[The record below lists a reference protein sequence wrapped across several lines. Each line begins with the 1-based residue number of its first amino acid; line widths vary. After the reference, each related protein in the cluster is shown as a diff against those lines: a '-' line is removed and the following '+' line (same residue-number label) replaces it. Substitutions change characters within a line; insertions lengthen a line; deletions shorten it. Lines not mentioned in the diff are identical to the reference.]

1 MASDS
6 QDYGNRRKLFYNREQ
21 FADYWTALIARVRQT
36 DDMDGIYAGTIP
48 HPLIGLVQSQAQQI
62 RQLQVPFV
70 SNEELENNPL
80 ESTDRFIK
88 ALTVAAVATG
98 GNRDY
103 PLYGSAAA
111 WRTNF
116 ADKWSLYK
124 QVQRKIY
131 ATVVA
136 TLEVGSSI
144 SYARSVP
151 YGAGT
156 LLLNRIYRDNHRNS
170 TRALFALLTNL
181 FSLRLKEA
189 ETFENYHRRFQAITN
204 RFSNWTPPIIL
215 PGKILLFLLMR
226 NLPDPP
232 FGAVRHIIMAS
243 ENITLDKGTHLLRDV
258 GNTDAKIITATLG
271 SGSPAPTV
279 TAGKIMAVTPSPIQ
293 KLSAEQKRQ
302 RKMTALC
309 KAHGP
314 CKHHGPKSL
323 HATME
328 CRDPQ
333 LANRKKKNG
342 KQQQRDTSGVNT
354 VATSP
359 QPPAQPGPAAPGKWQ
374 QPAPMG
380 HFMPPQAAAYPPI
393 AYHNAPYF
401 GAPGYMPPPTPGFH
415 QPNMHG
421 AYSVTHPMMYIQ
433 AATWNILSNT
443 PERVFE
449 IEDHPEH
456 KLLSLANTF
465 PGNDFSHAP
474 RNSPFS
480 PSRIDN
486 DVLDKVIQ
494 AYKNADKYHKAL
506 VCTSD
511 PLHLAAI
518 GKTPCKWHPPTN
530 WIKPLSQQASIVDSP
545 ATHCILM
552 LSASDDESKSS
563 ASEAIPATIG
573 ANTAP
578 EVIDLTSDSESTSD
592 KVHRRAASA
601 SATNTRNPNRG
612 NNWSLKGT
620 KASRRKA
627 RNRRNDPTSA
637 PLIRTDS
644 ASASFVTTL
653 GNAHRSVTTRS
664 SSGFH
669 PHCELRGT
677 RSSVYPARLAASAPR
692 TLGQPFSSQTRDTAR
707 QRRKSSASA
716 RPIKRDPSTSI
727 RPPAAVRAPRT
738 ARPVRPPQVRP
749 QAHPYLPLRPTIRP
763 QGTRLMQPV
772 ADFVRD
778 TTDHFAA
785 RESPAV
791 RAHLRNTTTYP
802 ILRRARSVFAYAQGM
817 HTRHHYPQRFVV
829 QLLGEPAIRE
839 DWSSTPCMVTGH
851 KSARLAIQE
860 VLKRVANRRRD
871 PRSLCNHVGCIYNQG
886 DLLTRRRRHELSIEH
901 INRLLAISP
910 PANDAR
916 WDDPR
921 NHPRPPASHGVHV
934 LGLTQG
940 SSHTI
945 LDSGAGRHVH
955 HTPQDFQSVTP
966 CSPQSLQGFTGAP
979 ITVSSEG
986 TVGNFTN
993 VLLVPGTNAS
1003 VRSVGYALD
1012 RRGGNINFS
1021 ATQATYVCPRG
1032 TTTVIAR
1039 RGENGLYNVI
1049 SGAIPAAPSIPIMM
1063 AAPIHVRRE
1072 AVHRLHRCLGHASVK
1087 RMTAVIKRCPRKG
1100 GSLTLRDLS
1109 LFTNCPSCALGNS
1122 KKTTAPSKSSSR
1134 STLFGFRLHADTT
1147 GVIRPGTASGYKR
1160 ILVVVDDATRWV
1172 FVRLLKTASMVET
1185 GAALRSILIEVA
1197 GDAKVLRTQVLRSDN
1212 GTEFCNRVVSALLV
1226 EAGIRHERTCPDTSH
1241 QNGVAER
1248 YIGKLVALIRVML
1261 ADARLHPSFW
1271 GEASMAAA
1279 HISNRMPTS
1288 ANEDNASPF
1297 RMRYLRAPNLGH
1309 LQPYGITAYVH
1320 RMYKQ
1325 PKVLPR
1331 ADLGILI
1338 GYGHEVTCQKG
1349 YRIYLVGGRKVVTT
1363 SNVSFGSR
1371 LQESVHRRPSAWIS
1385 TELPEFISEEP
1396 AADDD
1401 DALSR
1406 HIIQHA
1412 TPAPIPPAP
1421 PASTTLQLPQ
1431 TASPAA
1437 PHPLCARGSG
1447 PLLVPSQHVPA
1458 VSPVTSQVNS
1468 DKPRTRS
1475 ATAATRATVSHPGV
1489 SSKRDTSASFHPRV
1503 GNSKPSWAD
1512 VLKQDSASRSL
1523 AKSPIRRPVGRPP
1536 SGHKWNGILG
1546 KYVPVNYIVCAPQG
1560 NTAWVLAALNPDLV
1574 SSHQTPLTYHD
1585 AINSPDKR
1593 QWAAAI
1599 SDELKSLRDCSVYR
1613 LITFRELPRGAKPIP
1628 CKWVFKIKGDNNG
1641 KVTRFKARLVACGY
1655 RQRFGRDYN
1664 RTYSPV
1670 AHAAS
1675 IRLLLVLAATH
1686 GYCLRQF
1693 DIKTAF
1699 LYGRLPESQRVFLEP
1714 PQGLQVPQ
1722 GTVLSLQRALY
1733 GLKQAPLLFNQ
1744 HLHAALSHLNF
1755 KRCIFDP
1762 CVYHRRDSDG
1772 TFIML
1777 AIVVDDILLTASSP
1791 HGADAFAT
1799 TMRKTYNMSDLG
1811 VPSRMVG
1818 LAINI
1823 SASAITLDQNQF
1835 IRDLAA
1841 TFRQQDSNPVHTP
1854 CVLGTVAQGD
1864 SPLLPPD
1871 NHYLSL
1877 VGSLLWATIS
1887 RPDIAVA
1894 VSKACAV
1901 SKSPTRANWKA
1912 AIRILRYLLST
1923 PSVTLTFTRPRSLT
1937 PAISVYVDSAWANE
1951 NESKSRFGFAV
1962 MVYGN
1967 PVLWKTQVS
1976 KMVCLSTAEAEFVAA
1991 VEACKAALWIS
2002 RMFAELMNMPS
2013 SPVTVLEDNQA
2024 CIRMIENPVVSARN
2038 RHFAMRMWWLRQ
2050 QAEDST
2056 ITLRHVPS
2064 RQQLADIF
2072 TKVLPAPTFTV
2083 LRDALMA
2090 HAPLPS
2096 LE

>member
-6 QDYGNRRKLFYNREQ
+6 QSNYDNRRKLFYNREQ
-21 FADYWTALIARVRQT
+21 FADYWTALIAQVRQT
-36 DDMDGIYAGTIP
+36 DEMDGVYSGITP
-48 HPLIGLVQSQAQQI
+48 HPLIKLVHENADDI
-62 RQLQVPFV
+62 RQLGVPFV
-70 SNEELENNPL
+70 TNEQLENNPL
-80 ESTDRFIK
+80 ESTDIFLK
-88 ALTVAAVATG
+88 AITVAAVANG
-98 GNRDY
+98 GDRDF
-103 PLYGSAAA
+103 PLLANAGEWTEFMDSWASYKAA
-111 WRTNF
+111 
-116 ADKWSLYK
+116 
-124 QVQRKIY
+124 QRQIY
-131 ATVVA
+131 ARVVA

-156 LLLNRIYRDNHRNS
+156 LLLSRIYSDNHRNS

-181 FSLRLKEA
+181 FSLRLKEG
-189 ETFENYHRRFQAITN
+189 ETFENYHRRFQGIVN
-204 RFSNWTPPIIL
+204 RFSNWSPPIIF
-215 PGKILLFLLMR
+215 PGQILLYLLMR

-243 ENITLDKGTHLLRDV
+243 ENITLEKGTHLLRDV

-271 SGSPAPTV
+271 SGSPAPNV
-279 TAGKIMAVTPSPIQ
+279 SAGKIMAIAPSAGTAPNPSQ
-293 KLSAEQKRQ
+293 KLSAQEKRQ

-333 LANRKKKNG
+333 LLNRRKGKKGN
-342 KQQQRDTSGVNT
+342 QQQHNTSGVNT
-354 VATSP
+354 VATAP
-359 QPPAQPGPAAPGKWQ
+359 QPPAQPGPTPGHWQ
-374 QPAPMG
+374 QPVPVG
-380 HFMPPQAAAYPPI
+380 NYMPPQAAAYPPI

-401 GAPGYMPPPTPGFH
+401 GAPAGYPPPQTHGFH

-421 AYSVTHPMMYIQ
+421 IHTVTHPMLYVQ
-433 AATWNILSNT
+433 VGSWNILNDS
-443 PERVFE
+443 PQRIYE

-456 KLLSLANTF
+456 ELLNLAITF
-465 PGNDFSHAP
+465 PGQDFSHAP
-474 RNSPFS
+474 RDSPFS
-480 PSRIDN
+480 PSHIDN
-486 DVLDKVIQ
+486 DVLDKVIW
-494 AYKNADKYHKAL
+494 AYQEADKYHKAL
-506 VCTSD
+506 TCTSD
-511 PLHLAAI
+511 ELHLAVI
-518 GKTPCKWHPPTN
+518 NKTPCVWHPPKN
-530 WIKPLSQQASIVDSP
+530 WIRPISEQGLIVHSQACHS
-545 ATHCILM
+545 ILM
-552 LSASDDESKSS
+552 LRVSDDEAKSS
-563 ASEAIPATIG
+563 GSESTPATIVT
-573 ANTAP
+573 NP
-578 EVIDLTSDSESTSD
+578 SEIIDLTSDSEPTTGH
-592 KVHRRAASA
+592 VIEGAAAASA
-601 SATNTRNPNRG
+601 TVTRNTFRG

-620 KASRRKA
+620 KASRRNA
-627 RNRRNDPTSA
+627 RNQRHSTSA
-637 PLIRTDS
+637 PLRRTDS
-644 ASASFVTTL
+644 ASARFMMRHANTNRAV
-653 GNAHRSVTTRS
+653 TRS
-664 SSGFH
+664 TPGFH
-669 PHCELRGT
+669 PHCELRGS
-677 RSSVYPARLAASAPR
+677 RRNSMHAARLAASPPKSFA
-692 TLGQPFSSQTRDTAR
+692 QSFASQTRDTV
-707 QRRKSSASA
+707 QHRR
-716 RPIKRDPSTSI
+716 TS
-727 RPPAAVRAPRT
+727 RVTP
-738 ARPVRPPQVRP
+738 RPVKRESTTRIRQPSPARSTRARP
-749 QAHPYLPLRPTIRP
+749 QAHPYRPLYPAHRP
-763 QGTRLMQPV
+763 QGTRILQPV

-785 RESPAV
+785 RENAAV
-791 RAHLRNTTTYP
+791 RDHLRRTSTYP
-802 ILRRARSVFAYAQGM
+802 ILRRAKSVFAYAQGV

-839 DWSSTPCMVTGH
+839 DWSSTPCMITGH
-851 KSARLAIQE
+851 ESARLAIQE
-860 VLKRVANRRRD
+860 VLKRVADRKRD
-871 PRSLCNHVGCIYNQG
+871 PRSLCNHIGCIYNQG

-901 INRLLAISP
+901 IDRLLAISP
-910 PANDAR
+910 PAADAR
-916 WDDPR
+916 WNEPR
-921 NHPRPPASHGVHV
+921 NHPRPPRPHGTHV
-934 LGLTQG
+934 LVSLPQG
-940 SSHTI
+940 RTSHTI

-955 HTPQDFQSVTP
+955 HTQRDFHSVAP
-966 CSPQSLQGFTGAP
+966 CSPQSLQGFTGSP
-979 ITVSSEG
+979 ITVNSQG

-993 VLLVPGTNAS
+993 VLFVPGTNAS

-1032 TTTVIAR
+1032 TSTVIAK
-1039 RGENGLYNVI
+1039 RGENGLYNVVP
-1049 SGAIPAAPSIPIMM
+1049 GAMPAAPSVPIMM

-1087 RMTAVIKRCPRKG
+1087 RMATVIKRCPKIG
-1100 GSLTLRDLS
+1100 GSLTPRDLS

-1122 KKTTAPSKSSSR
+1122 KKATAPSKSSTR

-1147 GVIRPGTASGYKR
+1147 GVIRPATASGYKR

-1172 FVRLLKTASMVET
+1172 FIRLLKTASMVET
-1185 GAALRSILIEVA
+1185 AAALRSILIEVA

-1248 YIGKLVALIRVML
+1248 YIGKLVALVRVML

-1288 ANEDNASPF
+1288 ANEDDASPF

-1309 LQPYGITAYVH
+1309 LQPFGITAYVH
-1320 RMYKQ
+1320 RMYSQ

-1331 ADLGILI
+1331 ADLGILL

-1363 SNVSFGSR
+1363 SNVSFDAR
-1371 LQESVHRRPSAWIS
+1371 LQESVQRRPTAWVSA
-1385 TELPEFISEEP
+1385 ELPEFASEDCAPDEQ
-1396 AADDD
+1396 DS
-1401 DALSR
+1401 LSR
-1406 HIIQHA
+1406 HIVQHA
-1412 TPAPIPPAP
+1412 VQPPNPLAP
-1421 PASTTLQLPQ
+1421 PASTTLQVPQ
-1431 TASPAA
+1431 TSSAAA

-1447 PLLVPSQHVPA
+1447 PLLIPSQHVPA
-1458 VSPVTSQVNS
+1458 VSPVTNNTPG
-1468 DKPRTRS
+1468 KPRTRS
-1475 ATAATRATVSHPGV
+1475 VTAAARATVTHPGV
-1489 SSKRDTSASFHPRV
+1489 NSDHDASHPPGV
-1503 GNSKPSWAD
+1503 PKPSWAD
-1512 VLKQDSASRSL
+1512 VLRKNGAKSRSQ

-1536 SGHKWNGILG
+1536 SGHTWDGILG
-1546 KYVPVNYIVCAPQG
+1546 KYIPVNCITCAPQS

-1574 SSHQTPLTYHD
+1574 SSHHTPLTYHE

-1593 QWAAAI
+1593 QWQAAI
-1599 SDELKSLRDCSVYR
+1599 SDELKSLRDCSVYK
-1613 LITFRELPRGAKPIP
+1613 LITFREVPHNAKPIP
-1628 CKWVFKIKGDNNG
+1628 YKWVFKIKGDNNG
-1641 KVTRFKARLVACGY
+1641 HVTRFKARLVACGY
-1655 RQRFGRDYN
+1655 RQRFGRDYD

-1699 LYGRLPESQRVFLEP
+1699 LYGLLPANQRVYLNP
-1714 PQGLQVPQ
+1714 PKGLQVPQ
-1722 GTVLSLQRALY
+1722 GTILSLQRALY

-1744 HLHAALSHLNF
+1744 HLHAALSHLHF

-1791 HGADAFAT
+1791 HGADAFAS

-1823 SASAITLDQNQF
+1823 SPGAITLNQNQF
-1835 IRDLAA
+1835 IRDLAS
-1841 TFRQQDSNPVHTP
+1841 TFRQQDSNPIHTP
-1854 CVLGTVAQGD
+1854 CALGTVPEGD

-1901 SKSPTRANWKA
+1901 SQSPTRADWKA

-1923 PSVTLTFTRPRSLT
+1923 PKVTLTFTRPKSLT
-1937 PAISVYVDSAWANE
+1937 PAVAVYVDSAWANE
-1951 NESKSRFGFAV
+1951 KESKSRFGFAV

-1967 PVLWKTQVS
+1967 PILWKTQVS
-1976 KMVCLSTAEAEFVAA
+1976 RMVCLSTAEAEFVAA

-2002 RMFAELMNMPS
+2002 RMFAELMHLPS
-2013 SPVTVLEDNQA
+2013 APVTVLEDNQA

-2050 QAEDST
+2050 QAEDKT
-2056 ITLRHVPS
+2056 IHLRHVPS
-2064 RQQLADIF
+2064 RHQLADIF
-2072 TKVLPAPTFTV
+2072 TKILPAPTFTV
-2083 LRDALMA
+2083 LRDALMS
-2090 HAPLPS
+2090 HAPLPP